1 MRHFFTALLLSLLL
15 PLCFA
20 QQNRGYYRFPAIH
33 GNVIAFTSEGDLWE
47 STIDGGIARRLT
59 THPGEEAYPAF
70 SPDGK
75 TIAFSANYEGPTEI
89 YTIPAAGGLP
99 TRRTFEGGNAIVVGW
114 THDGKILY
122 ETGRYSK
129 LPGAQLATIDSGNR
143 IEVVPLSEAAQG
155 SYDSQGLTL
164 FFTRF
169 DFQGSQAKRYQGG
182 TAQNIWKFTPG
193 AEAVPLTAD
202 YAGTSKS
209 ALWWNGRVYIVSDRD
224 GTMNLWSMDQN
235 GRNLKQH
242 THHEGWDIQSPA
254 LSEGRIVYQLGA
266 DLRIYEIASG
276 TDKPINIELPSDFDH
291 LREHW
296 IKSPLDYTT
305 AVHLSHDGRSVV
317 ATSRGRVFV
326 LPAKPGRLVDVTEH
340 KPGRYRDARG
350 MPDGKS
356 LLVLSS
362 ESGEVE
368 FWKIPANGV
377 GAGEQ
382 LTSGGKVLRWEGLP
396 SPDGKWIAH
405 QDKDNHLWLLEIA
418 TKSQKKVGLSEFG
431 GNSDPQF
438 GAVHWSPDSRWL
450 TFDQPAANG
459 FSQLVLYSVDTGIIT
474 PLTTDRY
481 NSGDACWSPDG
492 KWLYFLSDRSLKST
506 VGAPWGP
513 RQPDPY
519 FDRQIKI
526 YQLALKKGLRSP
538 FEPPD
543 ELHPDNPENPPKPA
557 EPAKPA
563 EPVKTA
569 DSPKSADTAKPAET
583 PQPADT
589 AKPADAAAKSGEK
602 PKVEKVEI
610 DLDGIVARLQE
621 VPAPPGNYS
630 NVHASA
636 KRICWLN
643 HDRVNADKTTL
654 ECMDVANKGDKPEA
668 LMEGLREYEISGDG
682 KKMLL
687 RKQNELFVVDA
698 GVRAG
703 ALHDSKTLDDS
714 RVNVRDWT
722 FSVIPSDEFHE
733 AFLDAWRLHRDYF
746 YDPSMHAVNWTAMRD
761 KYIEVIGRVRER
773 EELNDLLA
781 QMVSE
786 LSVLHTFVFG
796 GDVRRGVDQVQT
808 ASLGADLSRDA
819 SAGGYVVQH
828 IYRYD
833 PDRPDKAGPLARPGI
848 DVGEGDVLL
857 SINGHDLLSV
867 TDPGELLRNQAGKQ
881 VLLRVRPKGK
891 TETRDVIAKP
901 IGLRRDGDLRYS
913 EWEYTRRQAVE
924 QASAGKIGY
933 VHLRAMGV
941 DDINQWE
948 EEYYPIFNRQGLVID
963 VRHNGGGNI
972 DSWILGKLLRKAWMY
987 WKPRVGQPYWNMQYA
1002 FRGHMVVLCDAW
1014 TGSDGEA
1021 FAEGFRRLGL
1031 GKVIGTRTWG
1041 GEVWLSFGNR
1051 LADRGIATAAE
1062 MGVYGPEGKWL
1073 IEGHGV
1079 DPDIVVD
1086 NLPNATFNGKDAQ
1099 LEAALKYLDELIRKE
1114 PFPVPAVPSYPD
1126 KTFHSRT
1133 STK

>member
-1 MRHFFTALLLSLLL
+1 MRRLFSALLLSLLL
-15 PLCFA
+15 PPCFA

-33 GNVIAFTSEGDLWE
+33 GNAIAFTSEGDLWE

-59 THPGEEAYPAF
+59 THPGEETHPAF

-75 TIAFSANYEGPTEI
+75 TIAYSANYEGPTEI

-114 THDGKILY
+114 TPDGKILY
-122 ETGRYSK
+122 MTGRYSK
-129 LPGAQLATIDSGNR
+129 LPDAQLATIDNNNR
-143 IEVVPLSEAAQG
+143 VELVPLSEAAQG
-155 SYDSQGLTL
+155 AYDSQGHTL

-193 AEAVPLTAD
+193 TEALPLTAD
-202 YAGTSKS
+202 YAGTSKN
-209 ALWWNGRVYIVSDRD
+209 ALWWNGRVYFVSDRD

-266 DLRIYEIASG
+266 DLRLYEIASG
-276 TDKPINIELPSDFDH
+276 NDKSINIELPSDFDH

-296 IKSPLDYTT
+296 IKTPLDYTT
-305 AVHLSHDGRSVV
+305 AIHLSQDGSNVI

-326 LPAKPGRLVDVTEH
+326 LPAKTGRLVDVTAH
-340 KPGRYRDARG
+340 KQGRYRDARAL
-350 MPDGKS
+350 PDGKS
-356 LLVLSS
+356 LLVLST

-377 GAGEQ
+377 GTGEQ
-382 LTSGGKVLRWEGLP
+382 LTSSGKVLRWEGVP

-405 QDKDNHLWLLEIA
+405 QNKDNELWLLEIA
-418 TKSQKKVGLSEFG
+418 TKDEKKVGLSEYG
-431 GNSDPQF
+431 DNSDAQF
-438 GAVHWSPDSRWL
+438 SAIHWSPDSRWL
-450 TFDQPAANG
+450 TFDRPASNG
-459 FSQLVLYSVDTGIIT
+459 FSQLVLYSVETGITT

-481 NSGDACWSPDG
+481 NSGDACWSADG
-492 KWLYFLSDRSLKST
+492 KWLYFISDRSLKSI

-519 FDRQIKI
+519 FDKQIKI
-526 YQLALKKGLRSP
+526 YQLPMQKGLRSL
-538 FEPPD
+538 FEPMD
-543 ELHPDNPENPPKPA
+543 ELHADKAEEPPKPA
-557 EPAKPA
+557 EPAKSNDA
-563 EPVKTA
+563 
-569 DSPKSADTAKPAET
+569 AKPAET
-583 PQPADT
+583 
-589 AKPADAAAKSGEK
+589 AKKDDAPKSSDK
-602 PKVEKVEI
+602 PKVELN
-610 DLDGIVARLQE
+610 LDGIAARLQE

-630 NVHASA
+630 HLHVAG

-643 HDRVNADKTTL
+643 HDRANPDRTAL
-654 ECMDVANKGDKPEA
+654 ECMDIANKGDKPES
-668 LMEGLREYEISGDG
+668 LMEGVRGYELSGDG
-682 KKMLL
+682 KKILV
-687 RKQNELFVVDA
+687 RKQNDLYVMDSA
-698 GVRAG
+698 IRAG
-703 ALHDSKTLDDS
+703 GAHDSKTLDDT
-714 RVNVRDWT
+714 RVNLRDWT

-746 YDPSMHAVNWTAMRD
+746 YDPHMHAVNWTSMRN
-761 KYIEVIGRVRER
+761 KYVEVIGRVRDR
-773 EELNDLLA
+773 EELSDLLA

-786 LSVLHTFVFG
+786 LSALHTFVFG
-796 GDVRRGVDQVQT
+796 GDVRRGADQVQT
-808 ASLGADLSRDA
+808 ASLGAELTRDTA
-819 SAGGYVVQH
+819 AGGYTVRH
-828 IYRYD
+828 IYRSD
-833 PDRPDKAGPLARPGI
+833 PDRPDKLSPLARPGVDI
-848 DVGEGDVLL
+848 GEGDVLL
-857 SINGHDLLSV
+857 TINGRDLLSV
-867 TDPGELLRNQAGKQ
+867 ADPGELLRNQAGKQ
-881 VLLRVRPKGK
+881 VLLRYRPKGK
-891 TETRDVIAKP
+891 VELRDTMVRPVA
-901 IGLRRDGDLRYS
+901 LRRDADLRYS
-913 EWEYTRRQAVE
+913 EWEYTRREAVE
-924 QASAGKIGY
+924 KASAGKIGY
-933 VHLRAMGV
+933 VHLRAMGS

-948 EEYYPIFNRQGLVID
+948 EEYYPVFNREGLIID

-987 WKPRVGQPYWNMQYA
+987 WKPRVGQPFWNMQYA
-1002 FRGHMVVLCDAW
+1002 FRGHLVLLCDAW

-1031 GKVIGTRTWG
+1031 GKIIGTRTWG
-1041 GEVWLSFGNR
+1041 GEVWLSMGNS
-1051 LADRGIATAAE
+1051 LADRGIASAAE
-1062 MGVYGPEGKWL
+1062 IGVYGPEGKWL

-1099 LEAALKYLDELIRKE
+1099 LEAALKHLEDLIRKE
-1114 PFPVPAVPSYPD
+1114 PIPVPAVPSYPD
-1126 KTFHSRT
+1126 KTFHPRT

>member
-1 MRHFFTALLLSLLL
+1 MRRFLPPVLLCLLL

-33 GNVIAFTSEGDLWE
+33 GNIIAFTSEGDLWE

-59 THPGEEAYPAF
+59 THPGEETNPAF

-75 TIAFSANYEGPTEI
+75 TIAFSANYEGPTEV

-99 TRRTFEGGNAIVVGW
+99 TRRTFEGGNARVIGW
-114 THDGKILY
+114 TPDGKVIY
-122 ETGRYSK
+122 TTGRYSK

-143 IEVVPLSEAAQG
+143 IELIPLSEAAQG
-155 SYDSQGLTL
+155 AYDSQGRTL

-193 AEAVPLTAD
+193 TEAIPLTAD
-202 YAGTSKS
+202 YAGTSKN
-209 ALWWNGRVYIVSDRD
+209 ALWWNSRVYFLSDRD

-254 LSEGRIVYQLGA
+254 LSDGRVVYQLGA
-266 DLRIYEIASG
+266 DLRLYEIAAG

-296 IKSPLDYTT
+296 IKTPLDYTT
-305 AVHLSHDGRSVV
+305 AIHLSQDGSNVI

-326 LPAKPGRLVDVTEH
+326 LPAKTGRLVDVTAR
-340 KPGRYRDARG
+340 KPGRYREARS

-356 LLVLSS
+356 LLVLST

-382 LTSGGKVLRWEGLP
+382 LTTGGKVLRWEGIP

-405 QDKDNHLWLLEIA
+405 QDKDNELWLLEIA
-418 TKSQKKVGLSEFG
+418 TKTQKKVGLSEFG
-431 GNSDPQF
+431 DNSDPQF
-438 GAVHWSPDSRWL
+438 SAVHWSADSRWL
-450 TFDQPAANG
+450 TFDRPAANG
-459 FSQLVLYSVDTGIIT
+459 FSQLVLYNVETGITT

-481 NSGDACWSPDG
+481 NSGDACWSADG
-492 KWLYFLSDRSLKST
+492 KWIYFLSDRSMKSI
-506 VGAPWGP
+506 VGSPWGP

-519 FDRQIKI
+519 FDKQLKV
-526 YQLALKKGLRSP
+526 YQLPLQKGLRSL

-543 ELHPDNPENPPKPA
+543 ELHADKADEPPKPA
-557 EPAKPA
+557 DVAKTGDTPK
-563 EPVKTA
+563 PT
-569 DSPKSADTAKPAET
+569 DPPKSSAL
-583 PQPADT
+583 
-589 AKPADAAAKSGEK
+589 
-602 PKVEKVEI
+602 PKIEI
-610 DLDGIVARLQE
+610 DLNGIAARIQE
-621 VPAPPGNYS
+621 VPVAPGNYS
-630 NVHASA
+630 NLHVAG

-643 HDRVNADKTTL
+643 HDRANPDKTTL
-654 ECMDVANKGDKPEA
+654 ECMDIANKGDKPQS
-668 LMEGLREYEISGDG
+668 LMDGVRGYELSGDG
-682 KKMLL
+682 KKILL
-687 RKQNELFVVDA
+687 RKQNELYVVDSSIQ
-698 GVRAG
+698 AG
-703 ALHDSKTLDDS
+703 AMHDSKTLDNT
-714 RVNVRDWT
+714 RVNLSGWT

-746 YDPSMHAVNWTAMRD
+746 YDSHMHGVNWSAMRN
-761 KYIEVIGRVRER
+761 KYVEVIGRVRDR

-796 GDVRRGVDQVQT
+796 GDVRHGVDQVQT
-808 ASLGADLSRDA
+808 ASLGAELSRDTA
-819 SAGGYVVQH
+819 AGGYTVRH
-828 IYRYD
+828 IYVSD
-833 PDRPDKAGPLARPGI
+833 PDRPDKRSPLAGPGVDI
-848 DVGEGDVLL
+848 GEGDVIVA
-857 SINGHDLLSV
+857 INGRDVLSV
-867 TDPGELLRNQAGKQ
+867 GDPGELLRNQAGKQ

-891 TETRDVIAKP
+891 TETRDVVAKP
-901 IGLRRDGDLRYS
+901 IGLRADADLRYR
-913 EWEYTRRQAVE
+913 EWEFTRRQAVE
-924 QASAGKIGY
+924 QASAGNIGY

-948 EEYYPIFNRQGLVID
+948 EEYYPIFNRQGLIID

-987 WKPRVGQPYWNMQYA
+987 WKPRVGQPTWNMQYA
-1002 FRGHMVVLCDAW
+1002 FRGHLVLLCDAW

-1041 GEVWLSFGNR
+1041 GEVWLSFGNA

-1062 MGVYGPEGKWL
+1062 TGVYGPEGKWL

-1099 LEAALKYLDELIRKE
+1099 LDAALKHLQELIRKE
-1114 PFPVPAVPSYPD
+1114 PFPVPATPSYPD
-1126 KTFHSRT
+1126 KTFHSRP
-1133 STK
+1133 STGSK